1 MTQPGQPDYRLL
13 LRALLLALAAASVLP
28 LVQALGYHPVGI
40 DFLAFWAGGRAAL
53 ADPGRIYDFAHVT
66 ALQGVDFGPGV
77 LRPYINPP
85 SALLLFAPLARLPF
99 WTGYAV
105 LMAAS
110 LAVLLA
116 GARRVG
122 APWWLVALPMVS
134 FTLFCGQ
141 VTLLIAGLVLL
152 GLSLRARPWMAG
164 LCFAVVGAIKPQI
177 LLLLP
182 LALAA
187 QGAWLTIVATGV
199 LGLLLCGL
207 SAVVFGPMTWLAW
220 LHAMPRFSTVVM
232 GNRDLLEH
240 AITPYAWLVVQ
251 GWSGAWAWLLAP
263 VAAWGVWAAFRHDAA
278 WHDRLLALLGGGL
291 LISPYAMNYELA
303 LLAPAVAAYLARTDD
318 RRWMAYAML
327 VTVHAVNGLTDAL
340 ALLAALAL
348 PFIATSV
355 RQDGSRH
362 ISLAI
367 PARDR

>member
-1 MTQPGQPDYRLL
+1 MTDTGQPNYRLL
-13 LRALLLALAAASVLP
+13 LIALLIAMVAASVASIAP
-28 LVQALGYHPVGI
+28 ALGYHPAGL

-53 ADPGRIYDFAHVT
+53 DDPGRIYDFAHVT
-66 ALQGVDFGPGV
+66 ALQGIDFGPGV

-99 WTGYAV
+99 WTGYAL
-105 LMAAS
+105 LMLAS

-116 GARRVG
+116 AARRAG
-122 APWWLVALPMVS
+122 APWWLVALPMVV

-152 GLSLRARPWMAG
+152 ALTLRERPWIAG
-164 LCFAVVGAIKPQI
+164 LCFAIAGVIKPQI

-199 LGLLLCGL
+199 VGLALCGL
-207 SAVVFGPMTWLAW
+207 SALLFGVQTWLDW
-220 LHAMPRFSTVVM
+220 LHAMPRFSDVVM
-232 GNRDLLEH
+232 GNRQLLEH

-251 GWSGAWAWLLAP
+251 GWNGALAWLLAP
-263 VAAWGVWAAFRHDAA
+263 FAAWGVWAAFRHERP
-278 WHDRLLALLGGGL
+278 WCDRMLALLGGGL

-303 LLAPAVAAYLARTDD
+303 LLAPAIAVYLARTDD
-318 RRWMAYAML
+318 RRWMAYAVL
-327 VTVHAVNGLTDAL
+327 VGIHAVNGLTDAL

-348 PFIATSV
+348 PFIGT
-355 RQDGSRH
+355 RFRH
-362 ISLAI
+362 ISLAMA
-367 PARDR
+367 ARDR